1 MNTTASN
8 PEHNIDGEQAGTEA
22 GPGAGQET
30 GTAHGADHG
39 TDHGGANG
47 TSAGPGYRPGWGPG
61 PSDLFGN
68 LNELRRPVQGRLL
81 GGVAA
86 GLARYINA
94 DVNLVRIGFVLLAFL
109 GGAAVPVYILAWLLI
124 PEDGAAQSIAGELF
138 SSLENRSR

>member
-1 MNTTASN
+1 MNTTAPN
-8 PEHNIDGEQAGTEA
+8 PEHSIDDEQAGTE
-22 GPGAGQET
+22 PGT
-30 GTAHGADHG
+30 
-39 TDHGGANG
+39 ANG
-47 TSAGPGYRPGWGPG
+47 TSAGPQGGPGCTQG

-86 GLARYINA
+86 GIARYLGA

-109 GGAAVPVYILAWLLI
+109 GGAAVPVYIVAWLLI

-138 SSLENRSR
+138 SSFENRSR

>member
-8 PEHNIDGEQAGTEA
+8 PEHSTDHEQTGTEPGNGTGTST
-22 GPGAGQET
+22 GPGAG
-30 GTAHGADHG
+30 
-39 TDHGGANG
+39 
-47 TSAGPGYRPGWGPG
+47 PGWTPG
-61 PSDLFGN
+61 QSDLFGN
-68 LNELRRPVQGRLL
+68 LKELRRPVQGRLL

-86 GLARYINA
+86 GLARYLGA

>member
-8 PEHNIDGEQAGTEA
+8 PEHSIDDDQAGTE
-22 GPGAGQET
+22 PGT
-30 GTAHGADHG
+30 
-39 TDHGGANG
+39 ANG
-47 TSAGPGYRPGWGPG
+47 TGSGPQGGPSWTQG
-61 PSDLFGN
+61 PSDLFGS

-86 GLARYINA
+86 GIARYLNA

-109 GGAAVPVYILAWLLI
+109 GGAAVPVYIVAWLLM

>member
-8 PEHNIDGEQAGTEA
+8 PEHSTGDEQQAGTEA
-22 GPGAGQET
+22 GN
-30 GTAHGADHG
+30 
-39 TDHGGANG
+39 ANG
-47 TSAGPGYRPGWGPG
+47 TSAGSGWTQGP

-86 GLARYINA
+86 GLARYLGA
-94 DVNLVRIGFVLLAFL
+94 DVNLVRIGIAALTLL

>member
-8 PEHNIDGEQAGTEA
+8 PEHSIDDEQTGTEA
-22 GPGAGQET
+22 GA
-30 GTAHGADHG
+30 
-39 TDHGGANG
+39 ANG
-47 TSAGPGYRPGWGPG
+47 TSAGSQSGPGWAYGQ
-61 PSDLFGN
+61 SDLFGN

-86 GLARYINA
+86 GLARYLGA

-109 GGAAVPVYILAWLLI
+109 GGAAIPVYIVAWLLI

>member
-8 PEHNIDGEQAGTEA
+8 PQHSIDDEQAGTDA
-22 GPGAGQET
+22 GSASGTSTGPGAGHWRQ
-30 GTAHGADHG
+30 
-39 TDHGGANG
+39 G
-47 TSAGPGYRPGWGPG
+47 TSG
-61 PSDLFGN
+61 LFGN

-86 GLARYINA
+86 GIARYLRA

-109 GGAAVPVYILAWLLI
+109 GGAAVPVYIVAWLLM

>member
-8 PEHNIDGEQAGTEA
+8 PEHNIDNDQTGTEA
-22 GPGAGQET
+22 GPQDAGPAS
-30 GTAHGADHG
+30 G
-39 TDHGGANG
+39 NG
-47 TSAGPGYRPGWGPG
+47 TRQGWTPGQ
-61 PSDLFGN
+61 SDLFGN

-86 GLARYINA
+86 GLARYLGA

-138 SSLENRSR
+138 SSVENRSR

>member
-8 PEHNIDGEQAGTEA
+8 PDHGIDDEQTGTEA
-22 GPGAGQET
+22 GTANGTSSGPGAGQWT
-30 GTAHGADHG
+30 Q
-39 TDHGGANG
+39 
-47 TSAGPGYRPGWGPG
+47 G
-61 PSDLFGN
+61 PSGMFGN

-86 GLARYINA
+86 GIARYLGA

-109 GGAAVPVYILAWLLI
+109 GGAAVPVYIVAWLLI

>member
-8 PEHNIDGEQAGTEA
+8 PEHNIDSEQTGTEPGPQDA
-22 GPGAGQET
+22 GPSGST
-30 GTAHGADHG
+30 GTGRG
-39 TDHGGANG
+39 WT
-47 TSAGPGYRPGWGPG
+47 PGQ
-61 PSDLFGN
+61 SDLFGN

-86 GLARYINA
+86 GLARYLNA

>member
-1 MNTTASN
+1 MVAPQRRTQAGAMNTTAPN
-8 PEHNIDGEQAGTEA
+8 PEHSIDDEQAGTE
-22 GPGAGQET
+22 PGT
-30 GTAHGADHG
+30 
-39 TDHGGANG
+39 ANG
-47 TSAGPGYRPGWGPG
+47 TSAGPQGGPGCTQG

-86 GLARYINA
+86 GIARYLGA

-109 GGAAVPVYILAWLLI
+109 GGAAVPVYIVAWLLI

-138 SSLENRSR
+138 SSFENRSR